1 MPYDNPLNKKI
12 SDEMNKI
19 YYKYIN
25 HTPMSYDFAESNVGT
40 SNKKLID
47 DSNIERETAELKNKE
62 LIGGAL
68 GAVGGFAKG
77 TIRDTGEGK
86 TLGAG
91 KKKKEENTLLL
102 KRELEGGN
110 IGLLNKVQDKMN
122 EVIKKRGRPNK
133 MKGGTDLAEPHNMV
147 NKEGI
152 TGYGKLD
159 RQIGGKKLVPVD
171 QMKGSSMSGFG
182 KNESR
187 IDIVKR
193 LMKDRNVNMIE
204 ASKIC
209 KKENLYI
216 KKQDKKQSK
225 K

>member
-12 SDEMNKI
+12 SDEMDKI

-25 HTPMSYDFAESNVGT
+25 HTPMSYDFADSNVGT

-47 DSNIERETAELKNKE
+47 DSNIERETAELKERE
-62 LIGGAL
+62 LSGGAL
-68 GAVGGFAKG
+68 GAVGGFARG
-77 TIRDTGEGK
+77 TFRDTGEGS

-91 KKKKEENTLLL
+91 KKKEEKSLLL

-110 IGLLNKVQDKMN
+110 IGLLNKVQEKMT
-122 EVIKKRGRPNK
+122 EIVKKRGRPNK
-133 MKGGTDLAEPHNMV
+133 MKGGTDLGEPHNMV

-171 QMKGSSMSGFG
+171 QMQGSSMSGFG
-182 KNESR
+182 KGKTRTE
-187 IDIVKR
+187 IVKAV
-193 LMKDRNVNMIE
+193 MKDRGVNMIK
-204 ASKIC
+204 ASEIV
-209 KKENLYI
+209 KKENLYV
-216 KKQDKKQSK
+216 KK
-225 K
+225 